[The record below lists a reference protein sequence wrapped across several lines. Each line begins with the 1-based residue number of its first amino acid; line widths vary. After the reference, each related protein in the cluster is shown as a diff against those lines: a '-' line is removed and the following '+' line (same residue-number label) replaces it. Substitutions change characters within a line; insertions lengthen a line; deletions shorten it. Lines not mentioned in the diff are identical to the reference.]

1 MMTLVLIWL
10 TLSVVIG
17 ACVCRLLTLAGPGN
31 PEKVIYTG
39 YLEGFFEDRQ
49 WEFGSS
55 AILTATRRHPALAAS
70 LPSGDCPDDV
80 PID

>member
-39 YLEGFFEDRQ
+39 YLGKLFRGSAVGVWQLGDIDRDPPRV
-49 WEFGSS
+49 
-55 AILTATRRHPALAAS
+55 IPR
-70 LPSGDCPDDV
+70 
-80 PID
+80 

>member
-10 TLSVVIG
+10 ALSVVIG

-39 YLEGFFEDRQ
+39 YLESFFEDRQ
-49 WEFGSS
+49 
-55 AILTATRRHPALAAS
+55 
-70 LPSGDCPDDV
+70 
-80 PID
+80 

>member
-39 YLEGFFEDRQ
+39 YLESFFSRI
-49 WEFGSS
+49 GSRS
-55 AILTATRRHPALAAS
+55 LAARRY
-70 LPSGDCPDDV
+70 
-80 PID
+80 

>member
-31 PEKVIYTG
+31 PEKVIYTVI
-39 YLEGFFEDRQ
+39 
-49 WEFGSS
+49 WEAFSRIGSRS
-55 AILTATRRHPALAAS
+55 LAARRYCWR
-70 LPSGDCPDDV
+70 PFAPRCVKPR
-80 PID
+80 

>member
-1 MMTLVLIWL
+1 VILRKLRQRNFALGRELERAVNRYLLGYGRVLMTLVLIWL

-39 YLEGFFEDRQ
+39 YLESFSEDR
-49 WEFGSS
+49 
-55 AILTATRRHPALAAS
+55 R
-70 LPSGDCPDDV
+70 
-80 PID
+80 

>member
-17 ACVCRLLTLAGPGN
+17 ACVCPLLTLAGPGN

-39 YLEGFFEDRQ
+39 YLGSFFEDRQ
-49 WEFGSS
+49 
-55 AILTATRRHPALAAS
+55 
-70 LPSGDCPDDV
+70 
-80 PID
+80 